1 MLDLTSTVLQLC
13 SLSAKQVKAACGEEG
28 YLTYI
33 ENARRIVDF
42 DISQILPMVADLGLC
57 EKIEYVLRTRGKRL
71 RPILVLLSAQSVGGQ
86 LETVRKLALAIEM
99 LHVASLIHDDIL
111 DQDIL
116 RRNELTANIK
126 WGIRDAV
133 LVGDALASLSLYLSA
148 DYESE
153 ITKIMSQTC
162 MILSDGE
169 YLDVKEA
176 MDTRNESDYIET
188 TRKKSASLFKASTQ
202 CGAIAAKAKR
212 YETDALSVFG
222 ENFGLAYQIKDDLLD
237 IMPLKDAL
245 PQDIKIFRATLPII
259 HLCESAKPEVKEELF
274 QAIAA
279 ISAQN
284 PNEKET
290 TINMLREHLES
301 TGSLRYCADKINQYV
316 TNAIASLEP
325 LKESLFKGYL
335 IEMANSLRLK

>member
-1 MLDLTSTVLQLC
+1 VSG
-13 SLSAKQVKAACGEEG
+13 KQIKTAFGEEG

-33 ENARRIVDF
+33 ENARIVVDF
-42 DISQILPMVADLGLC
+42 DISQIMPMVADLGLY
-57 EKIEYVLRTRGKRL
+57 EKIKYVLGTRGKRL
-71 RPILVLLSAQSVGGQ
+71 RPIMVLLSAQSVGGRP
-86 LETVRKLALAIEM
+86 ETVRKLALAIEM
-99 LHVASLIHDDIL
+99 LHVATLIHDDIL
-111 DQDIL
+111 DQDIF

-133 LVGDALASLSLYLSA
+133 LIGDVLASLSLYLSA

-153 ITKIMSQTC
+153 ITKIISQTC
-162 MILSDGE
+162 VILSDGE

-176 MDTRNESDYIET
+176 KYTRKESDYIET
-188 TRKKSASLFKASTQ
+188 TRRKSASLFKASTQ

-212 YETDALSVFG
+212 DETDALSVFG

-237 IMPLKDAL
+237 IIPLKDAL
-245 PQDIKIFRATLPII
+245 PQDIKMFRVTLPII

>member
-1 MLDLTSTVLQLC
+1 MSG
-13 SLSAKQVKAACGEEG
+13 KQVKTAYGEEG

-33 ENARRIVDF
+33 ENARSVVDF
-42 DISQILPMVADLGLC
+42 DISQIMPMVDNLALG
-57 EKIEYVLRTRGKRL
+57 EKIKYVLRTQGKRL
-71 RPILVLLSAQSVGGQ
+71 RPIIVLLSAQSVGGRI
-86 LETVRKLALAIEM
+86 ETVRKLALAIEL

-133 LVGDALASLSLYLSA
+133 LVGDALASLSLYFSA

-153 ITKIMSQTC
+153 IVKIISQTC
-162 MILSDGE
+162 VILSDGE

-176 MDTRNESDYIET
+176 IDTRKESDYIET
-188 TRKKSASLFKASTQ
+188 TRRKSASLFKASAQ

-212 YETDALSVFG
+212 DETDALNVFG
-222 ENFGLAYQIKDDLLD
+222 ENFGLAYQIKDDLFD
-237 IMPLKDAL
+237 IIPLKDAL

-259 HLCESAKPEVKEELF
+259 HLCESAKPEVKELLF
-274 QAIAA
+274 HAIAA
-279 ISAQN
+279 FGDQN
-284 PNEKET
+284 PNEKEI
-290 TINMLREHLES
+290 TINMLREHLKS

-325 LKESLFKGYL
+325 LRESLFKGYL
-335 IEMANSLRLK
+335 IEMANSLRLKL

>member
-1 MLDLTSTVLQLC
+1 MSG
-13 SLSAKQVKAACGEEG
+13 KQVKTAYSEEG

-42 DISQILPMVADLGLC
+42 DISQIMPMVADLGLC
-57 EKIEYVLRTRGKRL
+57 EKIKYVLRTRGKRL
-71 RPILVLLSAQSVGGQ
+71 RPIMVLLSAQSVGGR

-99 LHVASLIHDDIL
+99 LHVATLIHDDIL

-153 ITKIMSQTC
+153 IIKIMSQTC
-162 MILSDGE
+162 VMLSDGE

-176 MDTRNESDYIET
+176 MDTRKESDYIET
-188 TRKKSASLFKASTQ
+188 TRRKSASLFKASTQ

-212 YETDALSVFG
+212 DETDALSVFG

-237 IMPLKDAL
+237 IIPLKDAL

-290 TINMLREHLES
+290 TINMLRELLES